1 MHTYWICQVK
11 LYVHLNTNTLPHM
24 VTSLCV
30 LFKHYYG
37 LFHWPDKQVATIYW
51 LHLIFLCFFGGQVS
65 VLMNQQVRD
74 AHTHTHTEEIL
85 NHCLKNW
92 LHCGKGLGRTNYHL
106 TEWQLVRRSCLMFT
120 VDIASSIVHY
130 TISSHEQTPWK
141 ESTKL

>member
-1 MHTYWICQVK
+1 MCPIQALLWPFSLAGQASCNYLLAPLDFFLFFWGASVSF
-11 LYVHLNTNTLPHM
+11 NES
-24 VTSLCV
+24 TSE
-30 LFKHYYG
+30 
-37 LFHWPDKQVATIYW
+37 
-51 LHLIFLCFFGGQVS
+51 
-65 VLMNQQVRD
+65 RR
-74 AHTHTHTEEIL
+74 THTHTEEIL